1 MPTQLTPPT
10 TPDEVIP
17 QGATSA
23 PAATGPIGASG
34 ASAEPSPAGAG
45 RRRPAGPVLVA
56 CDGSPFAD
64 PLFSAARVAARALES
79 RIEVLGVCEPTPV
92 APAVGGGVIAAPEL
106 DAMRQRT
113 MQDDVRRAVSI
124 ASTGDP
130 GWPVDVVLGAPAAT
144 LAHEAE
150 RRGAS
155 LLVMGI
161 GRHNP
166 LDRLLG
172 TETTLATLRRTRVP
186 VLAVG
191 ASFTPFPRHAVIG
204 LDFSPASLR
213 AAKLAVRLVGDVGR
227 VTLVHVRPRFDHPSA
242 DWRTWDQEYG
252 RTLTPLFADAVA
264 QLEAPAGVTVETLTV
279 RGDPAPAL
287 LAYAQQ
293 AGADLLAIGTQRHGV
308 LDRLLVGSV
317 ATRVIRN
324 TRIATLAA
332 PAPLVAGPA
341 GLAPEGARVEA
352 SEDPRAW
359 PSMLDTFSRLNRG
372 RAGLLEVGPEATAL
386 QPVAD
391 ALALGGATTEGDGR
405 SVRLLLERG
414 TNGTASHLAHVDD
427 AVERLAIVR
436 DAAGTDLGLRLRHAR
451 GVTRFSFR

>member
-1 MPTQLTPPT
+1 MSTQLTPQADPVGMR
-10 TPDEVIP
+10 PM
-17 QGATSA
+17 GA
-23 PAATGPIGASG
+23 AATTAAGASSA
-34 ASAEPSPAGAG
+34 ASASAGAA
-45 RRRPAGPVLVA
+45 RRRPAGPVIVA

-64 PLFSAARVAARALES
+64 PLFNAARAAAGSLDA
-79 RIEVLGVCEPTPV
+79 RIDVLGVCEPTPL

-106 DAMRQRT
+106 DAMRQRA
-113 MQDDVRRAVSI
+113 MLDDVRRSVSI

-130 GWPVDVVLGAPAAT
+130 EWQVDVLLGSPPET
-144 LAHEAE
+144 LAREAE

-172 TETTLATLRRTRVP
+172 TETTLATLRRARVP

-191 ASFTPFPRHAVIG
+191 TAFTPFPRHAVIG
-204 LDFSPASLR
+204 MDFSPASLR
-213 AAKLAVRLVGDVGR
+213 AAKLAVRLVGEAGR
-227 VTLVHVRPRFDHPSA
+227 LTLVHVRPRFDHPSA
-242 DWRTWDQEYG
+242 DWRAWDQEYG
-252 RTLTPLFADAVA
+252 RTLTPLFADAVT
-264 QLEAPAGVTVETLTV
+264 QLDAPATVTVETMTV

-293 AGADLLAIGTQRHGV
+293 SGADLLAIGTQRHGV

-341 GLAPEGARVEA
+341 GLAPEGARVES

-359 PSMLDTFSRLNRG
+359 ARMLDDFSRLNVG
-372 RAGLLEVGPEATAL
+372 RSALLEVGPEATAL
-386 QPVAD
+386 RPVAD
-391 ALALGGATTEGDGR
+391 ELAFSGATTEGDGR
-405 SVRLLLERG
+405 SVRLLLERTLG
-414 TNGTASHLAHVDD
+414 ERAGHLAHVDD
-427 AVERLAIVR
+427 AVERVAIVR

-451 GVTRFSFR
+451 GVTRLSFR

>member
-1 MPTQLTPPT
+1 MTLHLH
-10 TPDEVIP
+10 PDVM
-17 QGATSA
+17 GAADRGDYAA
-23 PAATGPIGASG
+23 PAPGT
-34 ASAEPSPAGAG
+34 
-45 RRRPAGPVLVA
+45 RRRPAGPILVA
-56 CDGSPFAD
+56 CDGTPFAD
-64 PLFSAARVAARALES
+64 ALFNAARVAAASLDT
-79 RIEVLGVCEPTPV
+79 RIEVLGVCEP
-92 APAVGGGVIAAPEL
+92 APLAPSVGGGVVAAPEF
-106 DAMRQRT
+106 DAMRRRL
-113 MQDDVRRAVSI
+113 MLEDVRRAVSI

-130 GWPVDVVLGAPAAT
+130 AWPVDVQLGAPPET
-144 LAHEAE
+144 LALEAE

-155 LLVMGI
+155 LMVMGI

-172 TETTLATLRRTRVP
+172 TETTLATLRRARVP

-191 ASFTPFPRHAVIG
+191 SGFTPFPKHAVIG
-204 LDFSPASLR
+204 MDFSPASLR
-213 AAKLAVRLVGDVGR
+213 AAKLALRLVGDTGR

-252 RTLTPLFADAVA
+252 RTLTPLFADTIA
-264 QLEAPAGVTVETLTV
+264 QLDAPAGVVVETVTV

-293 AGADLLAIGTQRHGV
+293 SGADLLGIGTQRHGV

-352 SEDPRAW
+352 SEDPAAW
-359 PSMLDTFSRLNRG
+359 PSMLDAFSRTNQDRP
-372 RAGLLEVGPEATAL
+372 ALLEVGPEATAL
-386 QPVAD
+386 RPVAAD
-391 ALALGGATTEGDGR
+391 LRFTGVSADVGAR
-405 SVRLLLERG
+405 RVRILLESE
-414 TNGTASHLAHVDD
+414 ASAGRAHLAHEDI
-427 AVERLAIVR
+427 AVERIAVVR
-436 DAAGTDLGLRLRHAR
+436 DAAGLDLGLRLRHGG
-451 GVTRFSFR
+451 GVTRLSFR

>member
-1 MPTQLTPPT
+1 MPLQLTPSTDPVGMDPVRG
-10 TPDEVIP
+10 TPVLTDAP
-17 QGATSA
+17 P
-23 PAATGPIGASG
+23 PAAAGTGPGS
-34 ASAEPSPAGAG
+34 SPAVP
-45 RRRPAGPVLVA
+45 RRRPAGPGIVA
-56 CDGSPFAD
+56 CDGAPFAD
-64 PLFSAARVAARALES
+64 PLFNAARVAASSLEA
-79 RIEVLGVCEPTPV
+79 RIDVLGVCEPTPL

-106 DAMRQRT
+106 DAMRQHA
-113 MQDDVRRAVSI
+113 MLDDVRRAVSI

-130 GWPVDVVLGAPAAT
+130 DWQVDVLLGAPPEM
-144 LAHEAE
+144 LAREAE

-172 TETTLATLRRTRVP
+172 TETTLATLRRARVP

-191 ASFTPFPRHAVIG
+191 TAFTPFPRHAVIG
-204 LDFSPASLR
+204 MDFSPASLR
-213 AAKLAVRLVGDVGR
+213 AAKLAVRLVGESGR

-242 DWRTWDQEYG
+242 DWRAWDQEYG
-252 RTLTPLFADAVA
+252 RTLTPLFADAVD
-264 QLEAPAGVTVETLTV
+264 QLDAPAGLTVETMTV

-293 AGADLLAIGTQRHGV
+293 SGADLLAIGTQRHGV

-341 GLAPEGARVEA
+341 GLAPEGARGES
-352 SEDPRAW
+352 SEDPSAW
-359 PSMLDTFSRLNRG
+359 PSMLDAFSRLNAG
-372 RAGLLEVGPEATAL
+372 RTALLEVGPEATAL
-386 QPVAD
+386 RPVAD
-391 ALALGGATTEGDGR
+391 DLTLGGATTEGDGR
-405 SVRLLLERG
+405 SVRLLLERRD
-414 TNGTASHLAHVDD
+414 NGRAGHLAHVDD
-427 AVERLAIVR
+427 AVERVAIVR
-436 DAAGTDLGLRLRHAR
+436 DAAGTDLGVRLRHGR
-451 GVTRFSFR
+451 GVTRLSFR

>member
-1 MPTQLTPPT
+1 MASQLR
-10 TPDEVIP
+10 P
-17 QGATSA
+17 QIDPVDTSGVGAPSA
-23 PAATGPIGASG
+23 PAAG
-34 ASAEPSPAGAG
+34 SPVVGV
-45 RRRPAGPVLVA
+45 RRRPAGPVVVA
-56 CDGSPFAD
+56 CDGAPFAD
-64 PLFSAARVAARALES
+64 ALFNAARVAAASLDA
-79 RIEVLGVCEPTPV
+79 RIDVLGVCEPTPL

-106 DAMRQRT
+106 DAMRQRA
-113 MQDDVRRAVSI
+113 MLDDVRRSVSI

-130 GWPVDVVLGAPAAT
+130 DWRVDVLLGAPPET
-144 LAHEAE
+144 LALEAE

-172 TETTLATLRRTRVP
+172 TETTLATLRRARVP

-191 ASFTPFPRHAVIG
+191 TSFTPFPRHAVVG
-204 LDFSPASLR
+204 MDFSPASLR
-213 AAKLAVRLVGDVGR
+213 AAKLAVRLVGDAGR

-242 DWRTWDQEYG
+242 DWRAWDQEYG
-252 RTLTPLFADAVA
+252 RTLTPLIADAVA
-264 QLEAPAGVTVETLTV
+264 QLEAPSNVTVETVTV

-293 AGADLLAIGTQRHGV
+293 SGADLLAIGTQRHGV

-359 PSMLDTFSRLNRG
+359 PSLLDECSRRNAG
-372 RAGLLEVGPEATAL
+372 RLALLEVGPEATAL
-386 QPVAD
+386 RPVAD
-391 ALALGGATTEGDGR
+391 ALAFGGVSADPATRT
-405 SVRLLLERG
+405 VRFLLER
-414 TNGTASHLAHVDD
+414 TDNGVGGHLAHADGE
-427 AVERLAIVR
+427 VERVAIVR
-436 DAAGTDLGLRLRHAR
+436 DAAGTDLGVRLRHAR
-451 GVTRFSFR
+451 GVTRLSFR

>member
-1 MPTQLTPPT
+1 MISQLPSRTDPSGQTAVGEYPTP
-10 TPDEVIP
+10 V
-17 QGATSA
+17 
-23 PAATGPIGASG
+23 AAA
-34 ASAEPSPAGAG
+34 

-56 CDGSPFAD
+56 CDGAPFAD
-64 PLFSAARVAARALES
+64 ALFNAARVAAASLDA
-79 RIEVLGVCEPTPV
+79 RIDVLGVCEPTPL

-106 DAMRQRT
+106 DAMRQRS
-113 MQDDVRRAVSI
+113 MLDDVRRSVSI

-130 GWPVDVVLGAPAAT
+130 DWRVDVLLGAPPET
-144 LAHEAE
+144 LAVEAE

-172 TETTLATLRRTRVP
+172 TETTLATLRRARVP

-191 ASFTPFPRHAVIG
+191 TAFTPFPRHAVIG
-204 LDFSPASLR
+204 MDFSPASLR
-213 AAKLAVRLVGDVGR
+213 AAKLAARLVGEAGR

-242 DWRTWDQEYG
+242 DWRAWDQEYG

-264 QLEAPAGVTVETLTV
+264 QLDAADGVTVETVTV

-293 AGADLLAIGTQRHGV
+293 SGADLLGIGTQRHGV

-341 GLAPEGARVEA
+341 GLAPEGARVES
-352 SEDPRAW
+352 SEDPLAW
-359 PSMLDTFSRLNRG
+359 PSMLDAFSRLNTG
-372 RAGLLEVGPEATAL
+372 REALLEVGPEATAL
-386 QPVAD
+386 RPVA
-391 ALALGGATTEGDGR
+391 AELSFAGASSERG
-405 SVRLLLERG
+405 SMKVRILLERSS
-414 TNGTASHLAHVDD
+414 NGVDGHLAHEDVQ
-427 AVERLAIVR
+427 VERVAIVR

-451 GVTRFSFR
+451 GVTRLSFR